1 MMVWALCCNLLCN
14 FQLISLVSLLF
25 FFLKEMEESRFMAKG
40 RWRRVLKG
48 LEVGEIAVT
57 I

>member
-1 MMVWALCCNLLCN
+1 
-14 FQLISLVSLLF
+14 LISLVSLLF